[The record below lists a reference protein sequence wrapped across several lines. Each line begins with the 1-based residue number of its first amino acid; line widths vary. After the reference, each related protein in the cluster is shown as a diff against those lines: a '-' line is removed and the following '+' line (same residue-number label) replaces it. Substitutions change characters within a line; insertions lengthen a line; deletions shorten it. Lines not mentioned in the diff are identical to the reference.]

1 MPQKKAK
8 SEKKDKRYRAKVT
21 IGHDESGR
29 AIVKY
34 ASGRTRKELAENKAE
49 LVRRFIGGAEVRRDV
64 LSYARAGGGLSG
76 LESKAVRISFPHL
89 R

>member
-8 SEKKDKRYRAKVT
+8 SEKEDKRYRAKVT

-34 ASGRTRKELAENKAE
+34 ASGRTRKELAEHKAE

-64 LSYARAGGGLSG
+64 LPYVRADGRPSG
-76 LESKAVRISFPHL
+76 FEVKAAPISFPHL